1 MIRLA
6 PSEAGAATAP
16 RGAGGWALEQFTA
29 DKALRATGTRA
40 SGRAGPGALGRWGGE
55 AREDDGWTKR
65 VTPDGSGYE
74 AGTWR
79 VDSGRR
85 LGV

>member
-1 MIRLA
+1 MSRLA
-6 PSEAGAATAP
+6 PSEAGAGTAP
-16 RGAGGWALEQFTA
+16 RGAGGGVLEQFTA
-29 DKALRATGTRA
+29 DKALSEAGTRA

-55 AREDDGWTKR
+55 TREDDGWIKR
-65 VTPDGSGYE
+65 VTLDGSGYE
-74 AGTWR
+74 AGTRR